1 MNLPKKIIKD
11 HESLIREKSVDVE
24 FPLKAETL
32 DVVEKMINYVDLS
45 QSVELSRK
53 YNLKPAIGISAI
65 QIGIPK
71 KMIYIN
77 NSKFTIFLINPK
89 IIEHSSNK
97 CYLVSGEGC
106 LSVDK
111 IINDNKVYRYNK
123 VKVKGFNYI
132 ENKDVIME
140 FEGFDAVVV
149 QHEIDHLKGILF
161 TDYINNEFKNN
172 PGSNPIPIE

>member
-1 MNLPKKIIKD
+1 MNLPKKIIKE
-11 HESLIREKSVDVE
+11 HESLIRQKSVDVE

-32 DVVEKMINYVDLS
+32 DVIEKMINYVDLS
-45 QSVELSRK
+45 QSIELARK

-65 QIGIPK
+65 QIGFPK
-71 KMIYIN
+71 KMFYIN
-77 NSKFTIFLINPK
+77 NANFTLFLINPT
-89 IIEHSSNK
+89 IVEHSYNK
-97 CYLVSGEGC
+97 CYLINGEGC

-111 IINDNKVYRYNK
+111 IVSDNKVYRYNK

-132 ENKDVIME
+132 ENKNITME
-140 FEGFDAVVV
+140 FEGFDAIVV

-172 PGSNPIPIE
+172 PGNSPIPIE